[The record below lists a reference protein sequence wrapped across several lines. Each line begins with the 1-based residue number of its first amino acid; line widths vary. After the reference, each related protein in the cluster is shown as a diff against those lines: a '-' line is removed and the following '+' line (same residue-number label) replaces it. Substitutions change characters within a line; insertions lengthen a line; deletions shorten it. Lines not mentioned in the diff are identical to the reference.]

1 MISPNISALNLILS
15 FATALIAHELG
26 HFVAARLCGVLITEA
41 GLGWGPGLF
50 KTRLRGV
57 DYKLRILPIGAYIKM
72 DMIMLQRRTLLQ
84 QLFVLLA
91 GIMVNLILGTLAWG
105 TFFGTI
111 NLALALGNLFP
122 IYQQDGW
129 KAGMVISRRVF
140 NRPVPLIEWSFTIA
154 GGLIA
159 LGLAALILSSL

>member
-1 MISPNISALNLILS
+1 MNDVSALNFFLS
-15 FATALIAHELG
+15 FAAALVAHELG
-26 HFVAARLCGVLITEA
+26 HLLAARLCRISITEA
-41 GLGWGPGLF
+41 GLGWGPVLLSA
-50 KTRLRGV
+50 RARGMN
-57 DYKLRILPIGAYIKM
+57 YKLRLLPLGAYIRM
-72 DMIMLQRRTLLQ
+72 DMVALQKRTLGQ

-91 GIMVNLILGTLAWG
+91 GIMVNLLLGTLALG

-140 NRPVPLIEWSFTIA
+140 NRPVPVIEWSFTIA
-154 GGLIA
+154 AGVSA
-159 LGLAALILSSL
+159 LGLGAFILSSI

>member
-1 MISPNISALNLILS
+1 MNDVSALNFILS
-15 FATALIAHELG
+15 FAAALVAHELG
-26 HFVAARLCGVLITEA
+26 HFVAARLCRISITEA
-41 GLGWGPGLF
+41 GLGWGPVMLSA
-50 KTRLRGV
+50 RGRGM
-57 DYKLRILPIGAYIKM
+57 DYKLRLLPLGAYIRM
-72 DMIMLQRRTLLQ
+72 DMVTLQRRTLVQ

-91 GIMVNLILGTLAWG
+91 GIMVNLTLGTLALG

-140 NRPVPLIEWSFTIA
+140 NRPVPVIEWSFTIA
-154 GGLIA
+154 AGISA
-159 LGLAALILSSL
+159 LGLGALVLASI

>member
-1 MISPNISALNLILS
+1 MYDVSALNFILS
-15 FATALIAHELG
+15 FATALVAHELG
-26 HFVAARLCGVLITEA
+26 HFIAARLCGISITEA
-41 GLGWGPGLF
+41 GLGWGPVMLT
-50 KTRLRGV
+50 TRVRGMN
-57 DYKLRILPIGAYIKM
+57 YKLRLLPLGAYIRM
-72 DMIMLQRRTLLQ
+72 DMATLQRRTLMQ

-91 GIMVNLILGTLAWG
+91 GIIVNLVLGTLALG

-140 NRPVPLIEWSFTIA
+140 NRPVPVLEWSFTIA
-154 GGLIA
+154 AGITA
-159 LGLAALILSSL
+159 LSLAALLFSIL

>member
-1 MISPNISALNLILS
+1 ML
-15 FATALIAHELG
+15 T
-26 HFVAARLCGVLITEA
+26 
-41 GLGWGPGLF
+41 
-50 KTRLRGV
+50 TRVRGMN
-57 DYKLRILPIGAYIKM
+57 YKLRLLPLGAYIRM
-72 DMIMLQRRTLLQ
+72 DMATLQRRTLVQ

-91 GIMVNLILGTLAWG
+91 GIMVNLVLGTLALG

-140 NRPVPLIEWSFTIA
+140 NRSVPVLEWSFTIA
-154 GGLIA
+154 AGITA
-159 LGLAALILSSL
+159 LGLAALAVFNHLNSTIVAAFRRPSATLNSIGNRQLPDVQSVPYVR

>member
-1 MISPNISALNLILS
+1 MNVSALNFILS
-15 FATALIAHELG
+15 FTAALIAHELG
-26 HFVAARLCGVLITEA
+26 HLVAARLCKISITEA
-41 GLGWGPGLF
+41 GLGWGRGLASIRF
-50 KTRLRGV
+50 RGM
-57 DYKLRILPIGAYIKM
+57 DLKLRTLPIGAYIKM
-72 DMIMLQRRTLLQ
+72 DMVMLQRRTLLQ

-129 KAGMVISRRVF
+129 KVGMVISRSVF
-140 NRPVPLIEWSFTIA
+140 NRPVPIIEWSFTIA

>member
-1 MISPNISALNLILS
+1 MNDVSALNFILS
-15 FATALIAHELG
+15 FATALVAHELG
-26 HFVAARLCGVLITEA
+26 HFAAARLCNIAIAEA
-41 GLGWGPGLF
+41 GLGWGPELLS
-50 KTRLRGV
+50 TRFRGMNF
-57 DYKLRILPIGAYIKM
+57 KLRILPLGAYIRM
-72 DMIMLQRRTLLQ
+72 DMVALQRRTLVQ

-91 GIMVNLILGTLAWG
+91 GILVNLLLGTLALG

-111 NLALALGNLFP
+111 NLALALGNFFP

-154 GGLIA
+154 AGLIA
-159 LGLAALILSSL
+159 LALAALALTIL

>member
-1 MISPNISALNLILS
+1 MNDVSALNFILS
-15 FATALIAHELG
+15 FAAALIAHELG
-26 HFVAARLCGVLITEA
+26 HLLAARLCRISITEA
-41 GLGWGPGLF
+41 GLGWGPVLLSA
-50 KTRLRGV
+50 RARGMN
-57 DYKLRILPIGAYIKM
+57 YKLRLLPLGAYIRM
-72 DMIMLQRRTLLQ
+72 DMVALQKRTLGQ

-91 GIMVNLILGTLAWG
+91 GIMVNLLLGTLALG

-140 NRPVPLIEWSFTIA
+140 SRPVPVIEWSFTIA
-154 GGLIA
+154 AGVSALA
-159 LGLAALILSSL
+159 LGALILSSI